1 MSVEVIRMI
10 VQAPRRKVTALTIV
24 AAMVLLAGQAPGAVI
39 IQTPNVQE
47 LASKM
52 TGSWRV
58 NKELSPGLSNSGRGR
73 EGRRGMGPTFGV
85 MLIAA
90 QRGGRGGGGGGGG
103 AESGANMAPL
113 VPAEVAAQAAL
124 SIIQQVPLEL
134 TIEATPAEIK
144 VTEPRGQ
151 SVFRI
156 DGKNA
161 PIEVPGGT
169 IKVKSKW
176 DKASL
181 RQEFSST
188 QRMLVRSWSVDSNG
202 RLVLAEHIES
212 VTFKSKETQAVFDKQ

>member
-1 MSVEVIRMI
+1 MTVH
-10 VQAPRRKVTALTIV
+10 APRRKLTALTIS
-24 AAMVLLAGQAPGAVI
+24 AAMVLLPGKGLSALI
-39 IQTPNVQE
+39 IQSLSVPE
-47 LASKM
+47 LAARM

-73 EGRRGMGPTFGV
+73 EGRRGPGPSFGV
-85 MLIAA
+85 MPVAA

-103 AESGANMAPL
+103 AESGADMSNL
-113 VPAEVAAQAAL
+113 VPAEAAAQAAL

-144 VTEPRGQ
+144 VIEPRGQ
-151 SVFRI
+151 SLFRI
-156 DGKNA
+156 DGKSTA
-161 PIEVPGGT
+161 IEVPGGT

-188 QRMLVRSWSVDSNG
+188 QRMLLRSWAVDSNG
-202 RLVLAEHIES
+202 RLILAEHIES
-212 VTFKSKETQAVFDKQ
+212 VVFKSKETQAVFDKQ

>member
-1 MSVEVIRMI
+1 MSLEVTRMTF
-10 VQAPRRKVTALTIV
+10 QAPRRKLAAITIV
-24 AAMVLLAGQAPGAVI
+24 AAMVLLPGQGLGAVI
-39 IQTPNVQE
+39 IQTSNLPE
-47 LASKM
+47 LAAKM
-52 TGSWRV
+52 TGSWRL
-58 NKELSPGLSNSGRGR
+58 NKELSPNLSNPGRGR
-73 EGRRGMGPTFGV
+73 EGRRGTGPSFAV
-85 MLIAA
+85 MPIAA

-103 AESGANMAPL
+103 AESGADMSNL
-113 VPAEVAAQAAL
+113 VPAEAAAQAAL

-144 VTEPRGQ
+144 VIEPRGQ

-156 DGKNA
+156 DGKST

-188 QRMLVRSWSVDSNG
+188 QRMLLRSWSVDSNG

-212 VTFKSKETQAVFDKQ
+212 VAFKSKETQAVFDKQ

>member
-1 MSVEVIRMI
+1 MS
-10 VQAPRRKVTALTIV
+10 
-24 AAMVLLAGQAPGAVI
+24 
-39 IQTPNVQE
+39 N
-47 LASKM
+47 
-52 TGSWRV
+52 
-58 NKELSPGLSNSGRGR
+58 
-73 EGRRGMGPTFGV
+73 
-85 MLIAA
+85 
-90 QRGGRGGGGGGGG
+90 
-103 AESGANMAPL
+103 L
-113 VPAEVAAQAAL
+113 VPAEAAAQAAL

-144 VTEPRGQ
+144 VIEPRGQ

-156 DGKNA
+156 DGKST

-188 QRMLVRSWSVDSNG
+188 QRMLLRSWSVDSNG

-212 VTFKSKETQAVFDKQ
+212 VAFKSKETQAVFDKQ

>member
-1 MSVEVIRMI
+1 MMI
-10 VQAPRRKVTALTIV
+10 VQAPRRKLAALTIV
-24 AAMVLLAGQAPGAVI
+24 AATVLLAGEAPGAVF
-39 IQTPNVQE
+39 IQPPNVPE
-47 LASKM
+47 LAAKM
-52 TGSWRV
+52 TGRWRV
-58 NKELSPGLSNSGRGR
+58 NKELSPDLSNSGRGR
-73 EGRRGMGPTFGV
+73 EGRRGMGPSFGV

-103 AESGANMAPL
+103 AESGADMSPL

-124 SIIQQVPLEL
+124 SIIEQVPLEL

-156 DGKNA
+156 DGKST

-188 QRMLVRSWSVDSNG
+188 RRMLLRSWSVDSNG

-212 VTFKSKETQAVFDKQ
+212 VAFKTKETLAVFDKQ